1 MSIFQ
6 KKEASLH
13 FSGAVVTDLVSRDKF
28 SAIEELVN
36 KAPIFF
42 DLKKKIE
49 FINAIYQREKE
60 KTTGFGRGIAVAHG
74 KVALMSKICV
84 ALGISKKGIRYN
96 SLDGKPVHL
105 LFLIASSPE
114 KSTEYLSFLSDL
126 MDVVRSDSV
135 QQQILEYKTPQE
147 IEAFLDEELAQRGK
161 IKVEK

>member
-1 MSIFQ
+1 MR
-6 KKEASLH
+6 KKRIGLR
-13 FSGAVVTDLVSRDKF
+13 FSGAVVTDLISRDKF

-36 KAPIFF
+36 RAPVFF
-42 DLKKKIE
+42 DLKKKME
-49 FINAIYQREKE
+49 FINAIYQREME

-74 KVALMSKICV
+74 KIALMSKIRV

-114 KSTEYLSFLSDL
+114 KSTEYLSFLSNL
-126 MDVVRSDSV
+126 MDVVRSDAV

-147 IEAFLDEELAQRGK
+147 VEAFLNSELAQRGK